1 MKVYM
6 DNQNEKKFQKITSQR
21 VFCYRVLGTLSSQ
34 NSYSLKVNSSSLLY
48 QLTVFFK
55 FRRTLLELRE
65 SKRNNILLLLV
76 SVLDK
81 TFTSQVVQVTAGQR
95 EVHKKV
101 CYTCKVVVLL
111 INVFCLHYFSL
122 FELTTQTLQYYTHFP
137 GTQIVIKK
145 NPETRLRRKIK
156 AKLKYLF
163 PHSAFRGIHECMCSD
178 IHHLRTSQHKSHYS
192 YKGHWSKESG
202 FSANNQKY

>member
-1 MKVYM
+1 M

-34 NSYSLKVNSSSLLY
+34 NSYCLKVNSSSLLF

-76 SVLDK
+76 SDLDK

-137 GTQIVIKK
+137 GTQIVIQK

-163 PHSAFRGIHECMCSD
+163 PHSAFRGIMSACAVISIIFVLRNTSRT
-178 IHHLRTSQHKSHYS
+178 IHTRVTGARSLVFQQIIRNTNYQ
-192 YKGHWSKESG
+192 
-202 FSANNQKY
+202 